1 MQLKETAADAVLIKN
16 RITSI
21 DLLRGVIMI
30 IMALD
35 HVRDYFHAE
44 AFFYDPLDLE
54 KASPM
59 LFFTRW
65 ITHYC
70 APVFML
76 LSGTSACIM
85 AQRKTKK
92 ELSIFLLTR
101 GLWLVLLEMSVVNFG
116 WNFNITFPSILFLTI
131 WSLGISMI
139 CLSVLVFLPKKV
151 ILVIS
156 LLLIFCH
163 NLLDNIHVTG
173 NTLPAFGW
181 ALLHE
186 QQFFQWNNEIVLVG
200 YPIIPWHG
208 LMALGYCI
216 GGFYTT
222 NYDAAKRKK
231 NLLLIGLSGIALFII
246 IRFINVYGD
255 KMPWS
260 VQQNPLRTL
269 FSFVKVTKY
278 PPSLLY
284 TLMTLS
290 PAILFLSFSEKWR
303 GSIVRI
309 ISVYGRVPMFY
320 YILHI
325 YLVHLLAM
333 IASTLFTNFSWQNW
347 ILLQPIWFSENLKGS
362 GYSLSVVYL
371 VWIGIVLALYPL
383 CKRYDQYKQT
393 HKHKWWLSYL

>member
-1 MQLKETAADAVLIKN
+1 
-16 RITSI
+16 
-21 DLLRGVIMI
+21 
-30 IMALD
+30 
-35 HVRDYFHAE
+35 
-44 AFFYDPLDLE
+44 
-54 KASPM
+54 
-59 LFFTRW
+59 
-65 ITHYC
+65 
-70 APVFML
+70 
-76 LSGTSACIM
+76 
-85 AQRKTKK
+85 
-92 ELSIFLLTR
+92 
-101 GLWLVLLEMSVVNFG
+101 
-116 WNFNITFPSILFLTI
+116 
-131 WSLGISMI
+131 
-139 CLSVLVFLPKKV
+139 
-151 ILVIS
+151 
-156 LLLIFCH
+156 
-163 NLLDNIHVTG
+163 
-173 NTLPAFGW
+173 
-181 ALLHE
+181 
-186 QQFFQWNNEIVLVG
+186 
-200 YPIIPWHG
+200 
-208 LMALGYCI
+208 MALGYCI
-216 GGFYTT
+216 GGFYNT

-284 TLMTLS
+284 ALMTLS

-333 IASTLFTNFSWQNW
+333 IASTLFTNFGWQNW

>member
-1 MQLKETAADAVLIKN
+1 MQLKEPAADAVLIKN

-21 DLLRGVIMI
+21 DLLRGIIMI

-70 APVFML
+70 APIFML
-76 LSGTSACIM
+76 LSGTSAYIM
-85 AQRKTKK
+85 GQRKTKK

-101 GLWLVLLEMSVVNFG
+101 GLWLVLLEMTVVNFG

-131 WSLGISMI
+131 WALGVSMI
-139 CLSVLVFLPKKV
+139 CLSVLVFLPKRI
-151 ILVIS
+151 ILIIS

-200 YPIIPWHG
+200 YPIIPWPG
-208 LMALGYCI
+208 LMALGYCL
-216 GGFYTT
+216 GGFYTN

-231 NLLLIGLSGIALFII
+231 SLLLIGVSGIALFII

-333 IASTLFTNFSWQNW
+333 IASTLFTNFGWQNW

>member
-131 WSLGISMI
+131 WALGISMI

-200 YPIIPWHG
+200 YPIIPWPG

-333 IASTLFTNFSWQNW
+333 IASTLFTNFGWQNW

-393 HKHKWWLSYL
+393 RKHKWWLSYL